1 MSSSDFS
8 KVKVLY
14 DVLNTTDSVRYAVVA
29 GAQNITPSRFNA
41 ISKSTSSITF
51 NIQTPSESTLLSR
64 RIMIRNVMEITVN
77 ATFVQ
82 GTTPNGTLAINYGFS
97 ESLAPFPFQ
106 TALNTV
112 QLTVNNNTISQ
123 NEKDV
128 LFQLLRFNDRRDLAR
143 YNNTG
148 PTMYDSYYAYQDSL
162 GANNSPLGAWNDV
175 AHDQDFQPRG
185 SFRLLSIT
193 GNTPYDTTNPAVVAR
208 TIVIKFETI
217 EPFMLSP
224 LIWCD
229 PKTNNQ
235 GFYGIQVLNCVFNLA
250 SDTSRILRS
259 AQSQFLASSFGV
271 GGLPGTAANP
281 AFADLK
287 CNLTNIEESQL
298 FIQFYTRQPSDLVSA
313 RNCVPFAEYPRYLSP
328 IGSVVPAASKNA
340 LTGVITPSVL
350 TSINSQSISLNSIPD
365 KLIICVR
372 KSIGKQTLYDSD
384 HFFPIKKIVIN
395 FNNKAGLL
403 SSATTYDLYRMSLES
418 GSNQTWF
425 EFTGHANVGGA
436 LGKYPQG
443 YNDIPLCGSLLALEM
458 GNHIEL
464 DDVFSAGSIGQF
476 QLQFSLDIENFSNE
490 AFAANDLEI
499 CLITMNSGVFVLE
512 RGTSQTYTAILS
524 RSDVL
529 SAKSQP
535 GMSGSDVK
543 RLVGGGFDDIMK
555 TIKNVAGAVGTY
567 APMAQQLLGSFG
579 YGTSGGGTSGGGTSG
594 GGVSGGGVSGGQV
607 GCGVSGGRVK
617 KHLTCM

>member
-29 GAQNITPSRFNA
+29 GAQNITPSKYNA

-51 NIQTPSESTLLSR
+51 NIQTPSESTLLAR
-64 RIMIRNVMEITVN
+64 RIMIRNVMEITIT
-77 ATFVQ
+77 AKFVQ
-82 GTTPNGTLAINYGFS
+82 GTTPNNTLAVNYGFS

-106 TALNTV
+106 TALNTC
-112 QLTVNNNTISQ
+112 QLTINNNTISQ

-143 YNNTG
+143 YNNTC
-148 PTMYDSYYAYQDSL
+148 PTMYDSYYDYQDSL

-193 GNTPYDTTNPAVVAR
+193 GNTPYLTSAPADVDR

-229 PKTNNQ
+229 PKSNNQ

-250 SDTSRILRS
+250 ADTSRILRS
-259 AQSQFLASSFGV
+259 AQSAFLASGY
-271 GGLPGTAANP
+271 GTAGAPGTTPNP

-287 CNLTNIEESQL
+287 CSLTDVAESQL
-298 FIQFYTRQPSDLVSA
+298 FIQYYTRQPSDLVSA

-328 IGSVVPAASKNA
+328 IGTAVPAAVKSA
-340 LTGVITPSVL
+340 TGVITPSVL

-372 KSIGKQTLYDSD
+372 KQVAKQTLYDTD
-384 HFFPIKKIVIN
+384 HFFPISKIIVN

-403 SSATTYDLYRMSLES
+403 SSATQWDLWRMSVES
-418 GSNQTWF
+418 GSNQTWA
-425 EFTGHANVGGA
+425 EFSGHAATGGA
-436 LGKYPQG
+436 LGKYASG
-443 YNDIPLCGSLLALEM
+443 YNEIPLCGSVLCLEM

-476 QLQFSLDIENFSNE
+476 QLQFQLDIENYSNQ

-543 RLVGGGFDDIMK
+543 RLVGGGWDDIMK
-555 TIKNVAGAVGTY
+555 TIKNVAGIAGQV
-567 APMAQQLLGSFG
+567 APMVSGALGSFG
-579 YGTSGGGTSGGGTSG
+579 YGQSGGGQSGGGQSG
-594 GGVSGGGVSGGQV
+594 GGSSGAGM
-607 GCGVSGGRVK
+607 SGGRLK
-617 KHLTCM
+617 KHLSVM

>member
-14 DVLNTTDSVRYAVVA
+14 DVLNTTDSVKYAVVA
-29 GAQNITPSRFNA
+29 GAQNITPAKYDA

-51 NIQTPSESTLLSR
+51 NIQTPSESTLLGR
-64 RIMIRNVMEITVN
+64 RIMLRNVMEITID
-77 ATFVQ
+77 ATFNQTASPGKPV
-82 GTTPNGTLAINYGFS
+82 TPTGTLAVNYGFS

-106 TALNTV
+106 TALNTC
-112 QLTVNNNTISQ
+112 QLTINNNTISQ

-143 YNNTG
+143 YNNTA
-148 PTMYDSYYAYQDSL
+148 PIMYDSYYAYQDSL
-162 GANNSPLGAWNDV
+162 GSNNTPLGAWNDV

-185 SFRLLSIT
+185 SFRLISIT
-193 GNTPYDTTNPAVVAR
+193 GNTPYAGDASVTR
-208 TIVIKFETI
+208 EIKIKFETI

-229 PKTNNQ
+229 PKSNNQ

-259 AQSQFLASSFGV
+259 AQAPFLTSTYPATT
-271 GGLPGTAANP
+271 PNP

-287 CNLTNIEESQL
+287 CSLTDITESQM
-298 FIQFYTRQPSDLVSA
+298 FIQYYTRQPSDLVSA

-328 IGSVVPAASKNA
+328 IGQTLNAAGKNA
-340 LTGVITPSVL
+340 TTGIITPTKL
-350 TSINSQSISLNSIPD
+350 NSINSQSISLNSIPD
-365 KLIICVR
+365 KLIIVVR
-372 KSIGKQTLYDSD
+372 KAVSKQTLYDSD
-384 HFFPIKKIVIN
+384 HFFPISKIVVN

-403 SSATTYDLYRMSLES
+403 SSATQWDLWRMSVES
-418 GSNQTWF
+418 GSNQTWA
-425 EFTGHANVGGA
+425 EFSGRAAVGGA
-436 LGKYPQG
+436 LGKYANG
-443 YNDIPLCGSLLALEM
+443 YNEVPLCGSVLCLEM

-476 QLQFSLDIENFSNE
+476 QLQFQLDIENYSGE

-535 GMSGSDVK
+535 GMAHSDVK
-543 RLVGGGFDDIMK
+543 RLVGGGWDDIMK
-555 TIKNVAGAVGTY
+555 TIKNVAGVVGQV
-567 APMAQQLLGSFG
+567 APMAQQALGAFG

-594 GGVSGGGVSGGQV
+594 GGTSGGGTSGG
-607 GCGVSGGRVK
+607 GLSGGRVK
-617 KHLTCM
+617 RHLTCM

>member
-29 GAQNITPSRFNA
+29 GAQNITPSKYNA

-51 NIQTPSESTLLSR
+51 NIQTPSESTLLAR
-64 RIMIRNVMEITVN
+64 RIMIRNVMEITIN

-82 GTTPNGTLAINYGFS
+82 GTTPNGTLAVNYGFS

-106 TALNTV
+106 TALNTC
-112 QLTVNNNTISQ
+112 QLTINNNTISQ

-143 YNNTG
+143 YNNAC
-148 PTMYDSYYAYQDSL
+148 PTMYDSYWAYQDSL

-185 SFRLLSIT
+185 TFRVLSIS
-193 GNTPYDTTNPAVVAR
+193 GNTPYLTSAPTNVLR
-208 TIVIKFETI
+208 EIKIKFETI

-229 PKTNNQ
+229 PKSNNQ

-259 AQSQFLASSFGV
+259 AQSAFLASDYGV
-271 GGLPGTAANP
+271 AGAPGTTPNP

-287 CNLTNIEESQL
+287 CSLTDIAESQL
-298 FIQFYTRQPSDLVSA
+298 FIQYYTRQPSDLVSA

-328 IGSVVPAASKNA
+328 IGDVIKAATKDA
-340 LTGVITPSVL
+340 DTGIITPSKYS
-350 TSINSQSISLNSIPD
+350 SINSQSISLNSIPD
-365 KLIICVR
+365 KLIIVVR
-372 KSIGKQTLYDSD
+372 KQLAKQTLYDSD
-384 HFFPIKKIVIN
+384 HFLPISKIIVN

-403 SSATTYDLYRMSLES
+403 SSATQWDLWRMSVES
-418 GSNQTWF
+418 GSNQTWS
-425 EFTGHANVGGA
+425 EFKGVAAVGGA
-436 LGKYPQG
+436 LGKYPEG
-443 YNDIPLCGSLLALEM
+443 YNEIPLCGSVLCLEM

-476 QLQFSLDIENFSNE
+476 QLQFQLDIENYSNE
-490 AFAANDLEI
+490 AYAANDLEI

-535 GMSGSDVK
+535 GMAHSDVK
-543 RLVGGGFDDIMK
+543 RLVGGGWDDIMK
-555 TIKNVAGAVGTY
+555 TIKNVAGVVGQV
-567 APMAQQLLGSFG
+567 APMAQQALGAFG
-579 YGTSGGGTSGGGTSG
+579 YGSSGAGTSGGGTSGGGTSG
-594 GGVSGGGVSGGQV
+594 GGM
-607 GCGVSGGRVK
+607 SGGRVK

>member
-29 GAQNITPSRFNA
+29 GAQNITPSKYNA

-51 NIQTPSESTLLSR
+51 NIQTPSESTVLAR
-64 RIMIRNVMEITVN
+64 RFMIRNVMELTVN
-77 ATFVQ
+77 ATFTS
-82 GTTPNGTLAINYGFS
+82 GTPVGTLAINYGYT

-112 QLTVNNNTISQ
+112 QLTINNNTVSQ
-123 NEKDV
+123 NDKDV

-143 YNNTG
+143 FNNTT
-148 PTMYDSYYAYQDSL
+148 PIMPDNYYNYQDAI
-162 GANNSPLGAWNDV
+162 GASNSPLGGWNDV

-185 SFRLLSIT
+185 SFRLLSIS
-193 GNTPYDTTNPAVVAR
+193 GNTPYAGGEDPLTR
-208 TIVIKFETI
+208 EIVIRFETI

-229 PKTNNQ
+229 PKSNNQ
-235 GFYGIQVLNCVFNLA
+235 GFYGIQVLQIVFNMA
-250 SDTSRILRS
+250 SDTSRMLRS
-259 AQSQFLASSFGV
+259 AQSAFLAADYGTN
-271 GGLPGTAANP
+271 GAPGTTANP

-287 CNLTNIEESQL
+287 ASLTNVEESQL
-298 FIQFYTRQPSDLVSA
+298 FIQYYTRQPSDLVSA

-328 IGSVVPAASKNA
+328 IGSEFKAATKNA
-340 LTGVITPSVL
+340 TTGVITPAKL

-372 KSIGKQTLYDSD
+372 KQVSKQTVYDSD
-384 HFFPIKKIVIN
+384 HFFPISKIIVN

-403 SSATTYDLYRMSLES
+403 SSATQYDLWRMSVES
-418 GSNQTWF
+418 GSNQTWA
-425 EFTGHANVGGA
+425 EFSGWAAVGKANGPGGN
-436 LGKYPQG
+436 PEG
-443 YNDIPLCGSLLALEM
+443 YNEVPLVGSVLCLEM

-476 QLQFSLDIENFSNE
+476 QLQFQLDIENYSNQ

-543 RLVGGGFDDIMK
+543 RLVGGGWEDIMK
-555 TIKNVAGAVGTY
+555 TIKNVAGVVGQV
-567 APMAQQLLGSFG
+567 APLAQQAIGAFG
-579 YGTSGGGTSGGGTSG
+579 YGQSGGGQSGGGASGGGTSGGG
-594 GGVSGGGVSGGQV
+594 Q
-607 GCGVSGGRVK
+607 SGGRLK
-617 KHLTCM
+617 KHLAVM

>member
-1 MSSSDFS
+1 
-8 KVKVLY
+8 
-14 DVLNTTDSVRYAVVA
+14 
-29 GAQNITPSRFNA
+29 
-41 ISKSTSSITF
+41 
-51 NIQTPSESTLLSR
+51 
-64 RIMIRNVMEITVN
+64 MEITIT
-77 ATFVQ
+77 AKFVQ
-82 GTTPNGTLAINYGFS
+82 GTTPNNTLAVNYGFS

-106 TALNTV
+106 TALNTC
-112 QLTVNNNTISQ
+112 QLTINNNTISQ

-143 YNNTG
+143 YNNTC
-148 PTMYDSYYAYQDSL
+148 PTMYDSYYDYQDSL

-193 GNTPYDTTNPAVVAR
+193 GNTPYLTSAPADVDR

-229 PKTNNQ
+229 PKSNNQ

-250 SDTSRILRS
+250 ADTSRILRS
-259 AQSQFLASSFGV
+259 AQSAFLASGY
-271 GGLPGTAANP
+271 GTAGAPGTTPNP

-287 CNLTNIEESQL
+287 CSLTDVAESQL
-298 FIQFYTRQPSDLVSA
+298 FIQYYTRQPSDLVSA

-328 IGSVVPAASKNA
+328 IGTAVPAAVKSA
-340 LTGVITPSVL
+340 TGVITPSVL

-372 KSIGKQTLYDSD
+372 KQVAKQTLYDTD
-384 HFFPIKKIVIN
+384 HFFPISKIIVN

-403 SSATTYDLYRMSLES
+403 SSATQWDLWRMSVES
-418 GSNQTWF
+418 GSNQTWA
-425 EFTGHANVGGA
+425 EFSGHAATGGA
-436 LGKYPQG
+436 LGKYASG
-443 YNDIPLCGSLLALEM
+443 YNEIPLCGSVLCLEM

-476 QLQFSLDIENFSNE
+476 QLQFQLDIENYSNQ

-543 RLVGGGFDDIMK
+543 RLVGGGWDDIMK
-555 TIKNVAGAVGTY
+555 TIKNVAGIAGQV
-567 APMAQQLLGSFG
+567 APMVSGALGSFG
-579 YGTSGGGTSGGGTSG
+579 YGQSGGGQSGGGQSG
-594 GGVSGGGVSGGQV
+594 GGSSGAGM
-607 GCGVSGGRVK
+607 SGGRLK
-617 KHLTCM
+617 KHLSVM

>member
-29 GAQNITPSRFNA
+29 GAQNITPSKYNA

-51 NIQTPSESTLLSR
+51 NIQTPSESTLLAR

-77 ATFVQ
+77 ATFNVA
-82 GTTPNGTLAINYGFS
+82 TPDGTLAVNYGFS

-106 TALNTV
+106 TALNTC
-112 QLTVNNNTISQ
+112 QLTINNNTISQ

-143 YNNTG
+143 YNNTC
-148 PTMYDSYYAYQDSL
+148 PTMYDSYYNYQDAI
-162 GANNSPLGAWNDV
+162 GANNNPLGAWNDV
-175 AHDQDFQPRG
+175 AQDQDFQPRG
-185 SFRLLSIT
+185 SFRLISIT
-193 GNTPYDTTNPAVVAR
+193 GNTPFVTGSGIFPR
-208 TIVIKFETI
+208 EIKIKFETI

-229 PKTNNQ
+229 PKSNNQ

-259 AQSQFLASSFGV
+259 AQSALLSSV
-271 GGLPGTAANP
+271 YLPAVPSANP
-281 AFADLK
+281 AYADLK
-287 CNLTNIEESQL
+287 CSLTDVPESEL
-298 FIQFYTRQPSDLVSA
+298 FIQYYTRQPSDLVSA

-328 IGSVVPAASKNA
+328 IGSLMAAATKNA
-340 LTGVITPSVL
+340 ATGVITPSKL
-350 TSINSQSISLNSIPD
+350 NSINSQSISLNSIPD

-372 KSIGKQTLYDSD
+372 KQVSKQTLYDTD
-384 HFFPIKKIVIN
+384 HFLPISKIVIN

-403 SSATTYDLYRMSLES
+403 SSATQWDLWRMTVES
-418 GSNQTWF
+418 GSNQTWN
-425 EFTGHANVGGA
+425 EFSGHAATGGA
-436 LGKYPQG
+436 VGKYPQG
-443 YNDIPLCGSLLALEM
+443 YNEIALCGSVLCLEM

-476 QLQFSLDIENFSNE
+476 QLQFQLDIENYSNE
-490 AFAANDLEI
+490 AFAINDLEI

-543 RLVGGGFDDIMK
+543 RLVGGGWDDIMK
-555 TIKNVAGAVGTY
+555 TIKNVAGVVGQV
-567 APMAQQLLGSFG
+567 APMAQQALGAFG

-594 GGVSGGGVSGGQV
+594 GGTSGGGT
-607 GCGVSGGRVK
+607 SGGRVK
-617 KHLTCM
+617 RHLTCM

>member
-14 DVLNTTDSVRYAVVA
+14 DVLNTTDSVKYAVVA
-29 GAQNITPSRFNA
+29 GAQNITPAKYDA

-51 NIQTPSESTLLSR
+51 NIQTPSESTLLGR
-64 RIMIRNVMEITVN
+64 RIMLRNVMEITINAEFQN
-77 ATFVQ
+77 AT
-82 GTTPNGTLAINYGFS
+82 TPPGTLAVNYGFS

-106 TALNTV
+106 TALNTC
-112 QLTVNNNTISQ
+112 QLTINNNTISQ

-143 YNNTG
+143 YNNTA
-148 PTMYDSYYAYQDSL
+148 PIMYDSYYAYQDSL
-162 GANNSPLGAWNDV
+162 GANNTPLGAWNDV

-185 SFRLLSIT
+185 SFRLISIT
-193 GNTPYDTTNPAVVAR
+193 GNTPFVKDSGDYDR

-229 PKTNNQ
+229 PKSNNQ

-259 AQSQFLASSFGV
+259 AQAPFLTSTYPATT
-271 GGLPGTAANP
+271 PNP
-281 AFADLK
+281 AFSDLK
-287 CNLTNIEESQL
+287 CSLTNILESQM
-298 FIQFYTRQPSDLVSA
+298 FIQYYTRQPSDLVSA

-328 IGSVVPAASKNA
+328 IGSSLLAAAKNA
-340 LTGVITPSVL
+340 NTGVITPTTL
-350 TSINSQSISLNSIPD
+350 NSINSQSISLNSIPD
-365 KLIICVR
+365 KLIIVVR
-372 KSIGKQTLYDSD
+372 KAVSKQTLYDSD
-384 HFFPIKKIVIN
+384 HFFPIKKIVVN

-403 SSATTYDLYRMSLES
+403 SSATQWDLWRMSVES
-418 GSNQTWF
+418 GSNQTWA
-425 EFTGHANVGGA
+425 EFSGRAAVGGA
-436 LGKYPQG
+436 LGKYAQG
-443 YNDIPLCGSLLALEM
+443 YNEVPLVGSVLCLEM

-476 QLQFSLDIENFSNE
+476 QLQFQLDIENWSGE
-490 AFAANDLEI
+490 AFDPNDLEI

-535 GMSGSDVK
+535 GMAHSDVK
-543 RLVGGGFDDIMK
+543 RLVGGGWDDIMK
-555 TIKNVAGAVGTY
+555 TIKNVAGVVGQV
-567 APMAQQLLGSFG
+567 APMAQQALGAFG
-579 YGTSGGGTSGGGTSG
+579 YGQSGGGTSGGGTSGGGTSG
-594 GGVSGGGVSGGQV
+594 GGTSGGGM
-607 GCGVSGGRVK
+607 SGGRVK
-617 KHLTCM
+617 RHLTCM

>member
-29 GAQNITPSRFNA
+29 GAQNITPAKYDA

-51 NIQTPSESTLLSR
+51 NIQTPSESTLLGR
-64 RIMIRNVMEITVN
+64 RIMLRNVMEITIN
-77 ATFVQ
+77 ATFQ
-82 GTTPNGTLAINYGFS
+82 NATTPPGTLAVNYGFS

-106 TALNTV
+106 TALNTC
-112 QLTVNNNTISQ
+112 QLTINNNTISQ

-143 YNNTG
+143 YNNTA
-148 PTMYDSYYAYQDSL
+148 PIMYDSYYAYQDSL
-162 GANNSPLGAWNDV
+162 GSNNTPLGAWNDV

-185 SFRLLSIT
+185 SFRLISIT
-193 GNTPYDTTNPAVVAR
+193 GNTPFVKDSGDYTR
-208 TIVIKFETI
+208 EIKIKFETI

-229 PKTNNQ
+229 PKSNNQ

-259 AQSQFLASSFGV
+259 AQAPFLTSTYPATT
-271 GGLPGTAANP
+271 PNP

-287 CNLTNIEESQL
+287 CSLTNILESQM
-298 FIQFYTRQPSDLVSA
+298 FIQYYTRQPSDLVSA

-328 IGSVVPAASKNA
+328 IGSIFEAATKDAN
-340 LTGVITPSVL
+340 TGVITPKKL
-350 TSINSQSISLNSIPD
+350 NSINSQSISLNSIPD
-365 KLIICVR
+365 KLIIVVR
-372 KSIGKQTLYDSD
+372 KAVSKQTLYDSD
-384 HFFPIKKIVIN
+384 HFFPISKVNVN

-403 SSATTYDLYRMSLES
+403 SSATQWDLWRMSVES
-418 GSNQTWF
+418 GSNQTWA
-425 EFTGHANVGGA
+425 EFSGRAAVGGA
-436 LGKYPQG
+436 LGKYAQG
-443 YNDIPLCGSLLALEM
+443 YNEVPLCGSVLCLEM

-476 QLQFSLDIENFSNE
+476 QLQFQLDIENYSGE
-490 AFAANDLEI
+490 AFAENDLEI

-535 GMSGSDVK
+535 GMAHSDVK
-543 RLVGGGFDDIMK
+543 RLVGGGWDDIMK
-555 TIKNVAGAVGTY
+555 TIKNVAGVVGQV
-567 APMAQQLLGSFG
+567 APMAQQALGAFG
-579 YGTSGGGTSGGGTSG
+579 YGQSGGGTSGGGTSGGGTSG
-594 GGVSGGGVSGGQV
+594 GGTSGGGM
-607 GCGVSGGRVK
+607 SGGRVK
-617 KHLTCM
+617 RHLTCM

>member
-29 GAQNITPSRFNA
+29 GAQNITPSKYNA

-51 NIQTPSESTLLSR
+51 NIQTPSESTLLAR
-64 RIMIRNVMEITVN
+64 RIMIRNVMEITIVAKFVN
-77 ATFVQ
+77 
-82 GTTPNGTLAINYGFS
+82 GTTPNGTLAVNYGFS

-106 TALNTV
+106 TALNTC
-112 QLTVNNNTISQ
+112 QLTINNNTISQ

-143 YNNTG
+143 YNNAC
-148 PTMYDSYYAYQDSL
+148 PTMYDSYYAYQDAL
-162 GANNSPLGAWNDV
+162 GANNNPLGAWNDV

-185 SFRLLSIT
+185 TFRVLDIS
-193 GNTPYDTTNPAVVAR
+193 GNDPYLTSAPTLVDR
-208 TIVIKFETI
+208 TITIKFETI

-229 PKTNNQ
+229 PKSNNQ

-259 AQSQFLASSFGV
+259 AQSAFLASDYGV
-271 GGLPGTAANP
+271 AGAPGTTPNP

-287 CNLTNIEESQL
+287 CSLTDIAESQL
-298 FIQFYTRQPSDLVSA
+298 FIQYYTRQPSDLVSA
-313 RNCVPFAEYPRYLSP
+313 RNCVPFAEFPRYLSP
-328 IGSVVPAASKNA
+328 IGELVKAATKDA
-340 LTGVITPSVL
+340 TTGIITPSKY

-372 KSIGKQTLYDSD
+372 KQISKQTLYDSD
-384 HFFPIKKIVIN
+384 HFLPISKIVVN

-403 SSATTYDLYRMSLES
+403 SSATQWDLWRMSVES
-418 GSNQTWF
+418 GSNSTWS
-425 EFTGHANVGGA
+425 EFKGVAAVGGA
-436 LGKYPQG
+436 LGKYPEG
-443 YNDIPLCGSLLALEM
+443 YNEIPLVGSVLCLEM

-476 QLQFSLDIENFSNE
+476 QLQFQLDIENFSNE
-490 AFAANDLEI
+490 AFQPNDLEI

-535 GMSGSDVK
+535 GMAHSDVK
-543 RLVGGGFDDIMK
+543 RLVGGGWDDIMK
-555 TIKNVAGAVGTY
+555 TIKNVAGVVGQV
-567 APMAQQLLGSFG
+567 APMAQQALGAFG
-579 YGTSGGGTSGGGTSG
+579 YGSSGAGTSGGGTSGGGTSG
-594 GGVSGGGVSGGQV
+594 GGM
-607 GCGVSGGRVK
+607 SGGRVK

>member
-29 GAQNITPSRFNA
+29 GAQNITPSKYNA

-51 NIQTPSESTLLSR
+51 NIQTPSESTLLAR

-77 ATFVQ
+77 ATFVA
-82 GTTPNGTLAINYGFS
+82 GTPDGTLAINYGFS

-106 TALNTV
+106 TALNTC
-112 QLTVNNNTISQ
+112 QLTINNNTISQ

-143 YNNTG
+143 YNNTC
-148 PTMYDSYYAYQDSL
+148 PTMYDSYYNYQDAI
-162 GANNSPLGAWNDV
+162 GANNNPLGAWNDV
-175 AHDQDFQPRG
+175 AQDQDFQPRG
-185 SFRLLSIT
+185 SFRLQTIT
-193 GNTPYDTTNPAVVAR
+193 GNTPFVTGSGNFDRN
-208 TIVIKFETI
+208 IVIKFETI

-229 PKTNNQ
+229 PKSNNQ

-259 AQSQFLASSFGV
+259 AQSALLSSV
-271 GGLPGTAANP
+271 YLPAAPVPNP
-281 AFADLK
+281 AYADLK
-287 CNLTNIEESQL
+287 CSLTAIDASEL
-298 FIQFYTRQPSDLVSA
+298 FIQYYTRQPSDLVSA

-328 IGSVVPAASKNA
+328 IGSQMAAATKDA
-340 LTGVITPSVL
+340 ATGVISPSKL

-372 KSIGKQTLYDSD
+372 KQVSKQTLYDTD
-384 HFFPIKKIVIN
+384 HFLPISKIVIN

-403 SSATTYDLYRMSLES
+403 SSATQWDLWRMTVES
-418 GSNQTWF
+418 GSNQTWN
-425 EFTGHANVGGA
+425 EFSGHAATGGA
-436 LGKYPQG
+436 VGKYPQG
-443 YNDIPLCGSLLALEM
+443 YNEIALCGSVLCLEM

-476 QLQFSLDIENFSNE
+476 QLQFQLDIENYSNE
-490 AFAANDLEI
+490 AFAVNDLEI

-543 RLVGGGFDDIMK
+543 RLVGGGWDDIMK
-555 TIKNVAGAVGTY
+555 TIKNVAGVVGTV
-567 APMAQQLLGSFG
+567 APMAQQALGAFG

-594 GGVSGGGVSGGQV
+594 GGTSGGGTSGG
-607 GCGVSGGRVK
+607 GTSGGRVK
-617 KHLTCM
+617 RHLTCM

>member
-1 MSSSDFS
+1 
-8 KVKVLY
+8 
-14 DVLNTTDSVRYAVVA
+14 
-29 GAQNITPSRFNA
+29 
-41 ISKSTSSITF
+41 
-51 NIQTPSESTLLSR
+51 
-64 RIMIRNVMEITVN
+64 MEITIV
-77 ATFVQ
+77 AKFVQ
-82 GTTPNGTLAINYGFS
+82 GTTPNGTLAVNYGFS

-106 TALNTV
+106 TALNTC
-112 QLTVNNNTISQ
+112 QLTINNNTISQ

-143 YNNTG
+143 YNNAC

-185 SFRLLSIT
+185 TFRLLSIT
-193 GNTPYDTTNPAVVAR
+193 GNDPYLTAAPTNVDR

-229 PKTNNQ
+229 PKSNNQ

-259 AQSQFLASSFGV
+259 AQSAFLASDYGV
-271 GGLPGTAANP
+271 AGAPGTTPNP

-287 CNLTNIEESQL
+287 CSLTDIAESQL
-298 FIQFYTRQPSDLVSA
+298 YIQYYTRQPSDLVSA

-328 IGSVVPAASKNA
+328 IGELIKAATKDA
-340 LTGVITPSVL
+340 TTGIITPSKY

-372 KSIGKQTLYDSD
+372 KQISKQTLYDSD
-384 HFFPIKKIVIN
+384 HFLPISKIVVN

-403 SSATTYDLYRMSLES
+403 SSATQWDLWRMSVES
-418 GSNQTWF
+418 GSNSTWS
-425 EFTGHANVGGA
+425 EFKGVAAVGGA
-436 LGKYPQG
+436 LGKYPEG
-443 YNDIPLCGSLLALEM
+443 YNEIPLVGSVLCLEM

-476 QLQFSLDIENFSNE
+476 QLQFQLDIENYSNE

-535 GMSGSDVK
+535 GMAHSDVK
-543 RLVGGGFDDIMK
+543 RLVGGGWDDIMK
-555 TIKNVAGAVGTY
+555 TIKNVAGVVGQV
-567 APMAQQLLGSFG
+567 APMAQQALGAFG
-579 YGTSGGGTSGGGTSG
+579 YGSSGAGTSGGGTSGGGTSG
-594 GGVSGGGVSGGQV
+594 GGM
-607 GCGVSGGRVK
+607 SGGRVK

>member
-29 GAQNITPSRFNA
+29 GAQNITPSKYNA

-51 NIQTPSESTLLSR
+51 NIQTPSESTLLAR
-64 RIMIRNVMEITVN
+64 RIMIRNVMEITIN

-82 GTTPNGTLAINYGFS
+82 GTTPNGTLAVNYGFS

-106 TALNTV
+106 TALNTC
-112 QLTVNNNTISQ
+112 QLTINNNTISQ

-143 YNNTG
+143 YNNAC
-148 PTMYDSYYAYQDSL
+148 PTMYDSYWAYQDSL

-185 SFRLLSIT
+185 TFRVLSIS
-193 GNTPYDTTNPAVVAR
+193 GNTPYLTSAPTNVLR
-208 TIVIKFETI
+208 EIKIKFETI

-229 PKTNNQ
+229 PKSNNQ

-259 AQSQFLASSFGV
+259 AQSAFLASDYGTA
-271 GGLPGTAANP
+271 GAPGTTPNP

-287 CNLTNIEESQL
+287 CSLTDIAESQL
-298 FIQFYTRQPSDLVSA
+298 FIQYYTRQPSDLVSA

-328 IGSVVPAASKNA
+328 IGDVIKAATKDA
-340 LTGVITPSVL
+340 DTGIITPSKYS
-350 TSINSQSISLNSIPD
+350 SINSQSISLNSIPD
-365 KLIICVR
+365 KLIIVVR
-372 KSIGKQTLYDSD
+372 KQLAKQTLYDSD
-384 HFFPIKKIVIN
+384 HFLPISKIIVN

-403 SSATTYDLYRMSLES
+403 SSATQWDLWRMSVES
-418 GSNQTWF
+418 GSNQTWS
-425 EFTGHANVGGA
+425 EFKGVAAVGGA
-436 LGKYPQG
+436 LGKYPEG
-443 YNDIPLCGSLLALEM
+443 YNEIPLCGSVLCLEM

-476 QLQFSLDIENFSNE
+476 QLQFQLDIENYSNE
-490 AFAANDLEI
+490 AYAANDLEI

-535 GMSGSDVK
+535 GMAHSDVK
-543 RLVGGGFDDIMK
+543 RLVGGGWDDIMK
-555 TIKNVAGAVGTY
+555 TIKNVAGVVGQV
-567 APMAQQLLGSFG
+567 APMAQQALGAFG
-579 YGTSGGGTSGGGTSG
+579 YGSSGAGTSGGGTSGGGTSG
-594 GGVSGGGVSGGQV
+594 GGM
-607 GCGVSGGRVK
+607 SGGRVK

>member
-29 GAQNITPSRFNA
+29 GAQNITPSKYNA

-51 NIQTPSESTLLSR
+51 NIQTPSESTLLGR
-64 RIMIRNVMEITVN
+64 RIMIRNVMELTIN
-77 ATFVQ
+77 ATFDNA
-82 GTTPNGTLAINYGFS
+82 TTPNGTLAVNYGFT

-106 TALNTV
+106 TALNTC
-112 QLTVNNNTISQ
+112 QLTINNNTISQ

-143 YNNTG
+143 YNNTA
-148 PTMYDSYYAYQDSL
+148 PIMYDSYYNYQDSI

-185 SFRLLSIT
+185 SFRLLDIS
-193 GNTPYDTTNPAVVAR
+193 GNTPFVKDSGNLTR
-208 TIVIKFETI
+208 EIKIKFESI

-229 PKTNNQ
+229 PRSNNQ
-235 GFYGIQVLNCVFNLA
+235 GFYGIQVLNVVFNLA

-259 AQSQFLASSFGV
+259 AQGPTLA
-271 GGLPGTAANP
+271 GTYPATTPNP
-281 AFADLK
+281 AFCDLK
-287 CNLTNIEESQL
+287 CSLTDIAESQL
-298 FIQFYTRQPSDLVSA
+298 FIQYYTRQPSDLVSA

-328 IGSVVPAASKNA
+328 IGSQLAAATKSATTGKIQPA
-340 LTGVITPSVL
+340 VL

-372 KSIGKQTLYDSD
+372 KQVAKQTLYDTD
-384 HFFPIKKIVIN
+384 HFFPITKIIVN

-403 SSATTYDLYRMSLES
+403 SSATQWDLWRMSVES
-418 GSNQTWF
+418 GSNQTWA
-425 EFTGHANVGGA
+425 EFSGRAAVGGA
-436 LGKYPQG
+436 LGKYAQG
-443 YNDIPLCGSLLALEM
+443 YNEVPLVGSCLCLEM

-476 QLQFSLDIENFSNE
+476 QLQFQLDIENWSGE
-490 AFAANDLEI
+490 AFNPNDLEI

-535 GMSGSDVK
+535 GMAGSDVK
-543 RLVGGGFDDIMK
+543 RLVGGGWDDIMK
-555 TIKNVAGAVGTY
+555 TIKNVAGIAGQV
-567 APMAQQLLGSFG
+567 APMVSGALGSFG
-579 YGTSGGGTSGGGTSG
+579 YGQSGGGTSGGGTSGGGTSG
-594 GGVSGGGVSGGQV
+594 GGM
-607 GCGVSGGRVK
+607 SGGRVK
-617 KHLTCM
+617 KHLSVM

>member
-29 GAQNITPSRFNA
+29 GAQNITPSKYNA

-51 NIQTPSESTLLSR
+51 NIQTPSESTVLAR
-64 RIMIRNVMEITVN
+64 RIMVRNVMEITVQ
-77 ATFVQ
+77 ATFVE
-82 GTTPNGTLAINYGFS
+82 GTTPNNTLAINYGYS

-112 QLTVNNNTISQ
+112 QLTINNNTISQ

-143 YNNTG
+143 YNNTC

-185 SFRLLSIT
+185 SFRLLSIS
-193 GNTPYDTTNPAVVAR
+193 GNTPYLTSEPTDVNR

-229 PKTNNQ
+229 PKSNNQ

-259 AQSQFLASSFGV
+259 AQAANLSSAY
-271 GGLPGTAANP
+271 PPAANP

-287 CNLTNIEESQL
+287 CSLTNIEESQL
-298 FIQFYTRQPSDLVSA
+298 FIQYYTRQPSDLVSA

-328 IGSVVPAASKNA
+328 IGTALARASKDA
-340 LTGVITPSVL
+340 DTGVITPSVL

-372 KSIGKQTLYDSD
+372 KQVAKQTLYDSD
-384 HFFPIKKIVIN
+384 HFFPITKIIVN

-403 SSATTYDLYRMSLES
+403 SSATQWDLWRMSVES
-418 GSNQTWF
+418 GSNQTWA
-425 EFTGHANVGGA
+425 EFSGHAAVGGA
-436 LGKYPQG
+436 PLKYGQG
-443 YNDIPLCGSLLALEM
+443 YNEIALCGSVLCLEM

-476 QLQFSLDIENFSNE
+476 QLQFQLDIQNYSNE
-490 AFAANDLEI
+490 SFAANDLEI

-543 RLVGGGFDDIMK
+543 RLVGGGWEDIMK
-555 TIKNVAGAVGTY
+555 TIKNVAGIAGQV
-567 APMAQQLLGSFG
+567 APMVSSALGSFG
-579 YGTSGGGTSGGGTSG
+579 YGQSGGGTSGGGTSGGGTSG
-594 GGVSGGGVSGGQV
+594 GGM
-607 GCGVSGGRVK
+607 SGGRVK
-617 KHLTCM
+617 KHLSVM

>member
-29 GAQNITPSRFNA
+29 GAQNITPSKYNA
-41 ISKSTSSITF
+41 ISKSTSSVTF
-51 NIQTPSESTLLSR
+51 NIQTPSESTVIGR
-64 RIMIRNVMEITVN
+64 RFMIRNIMELTVN
-77 ATFVQ
+77 ATFQAGV
-82 GTTPNGTLAINYGFS
+82 TPPETLAINYGYT

-106 TALNTV
+106 TSLNTV
-112 QLTVNNNTISQ
+112 QLTINNNTVSQ
-123 NEKDV
+123 NDKDV

-143 YNNTG
+143 FNNTT
-148 PTMYDSYYAYQDSL
+148 PIMPDNYYSYQDAV
-162 GANNSPLGAWNDV
+162 GASNSPLGAWNDV

-185 SFRLLSIT
+185 SFRVLSID
-193 GNTPYDTTNPAVVAR
+193 GNTPYAGGEDELTR
-208 TIVIKFETI
+208 EIKIRFETI

-229 PKTNNQ
+229 PKSNNQ
-235 GFYGIQVLNCVFNLA
+235 GFYGIQVLQIVFNLA
-250 SDTSRILRS
+250 ADTSRMLRS
-259 AQSQFLASSFGV
+259 AQGPILAKDYGASGA
-271 GGLPGTAANP
+271 PGTTPNP

-287 CNLTNIEESQL
+287 VALTDIEESQL
-298 FIQFYTRQPSDLVSA
+298 FIQYYTRQPSDLVSA

-328 IGSVVPAASKNA
+328 IGQTIAAATKNVN
-340 LTGVITPSVL
+340 TQVITPAKV

-372 KSIGKQTLYDSD
+372 KQVSKQTCYDSD
-384 HFFPIKKIVIN
+384 HFFPITKIIVN

-403 SSATTYDLYRMSLES
+403 SSATQYDLWRMSVES
-418 GSNQTWF
+418 GSNQTWN
-425 EFTGHANVGGA
+425 EFSGWAATGKANGPGGN
-436 LGKYPQG
+436 PNG
-443 YNDIPLCGSLLALEM
+443 YNEVPLVGSVLCLEM

-476 QLQFSLDIENFSNE
+476 QLQFQIDFENYSNQS
-490 AFAANDLEI
+490 FAANDLEI

-543 RLVGGGFDDIMK
+543 RLVGGGWEDIMK
-555 TIKNVAGAVGTY
+555 TIKNVAGVVGQV
-567 APMAQQLLGSFG
+567 APLAQQAIGAFG
-579 YGTSGGGTSGGGTSG
+579 YGQSGGGQSGGGQSG
-594 GGVSGGGVSGGQV
+594 GGQSGGGA
-607 GCGVSGGRVK
+607 SGGRLK
-617 KHLTCM
+617 KHLAVM

>member
-14 DVLNTTDSVRYAVVA
+14 DVLNTTDSVKYAVVA
-29 GAQNITPSRFNA
+29 GAQNITPAKYDA

-51 NIQTPSESTLLSR
+51 NIQTPSESTLLGR
-64 RIMIRNVMEITVN
+64 RIMLRNVMELTIN
-77 ATFVQ
+77 ATFNETAAP
-82 GTTPNGTLAINYGFS
+82 GKPATPNGTLAVNYGFS

-106 TALNTV
+106 TALNTC
-112 QLTVNNNTISQ
+112 QLTINNNTISQ

-143 YNNTG
+143 YNNTA
-148 PTMYDSYYAYQDSL
+148 PIMYDSYYAYQDSL

-185 SFRLLSIT
+185 SFRLISIT
-193 GNTPYDTTNPAVVAR
+193 GNTPYLTAAPADVDR

-229 PKTNNQ
+229 PKSNNQ

-259 AQSQFLASSFGV
+259 AQSKFLTSTYPATT
-271 GGLPGTAANP
+271 PNP

-287 CNLTNIEESQL
+287 ASLTNITESQMY
-298 FIQFYTRQPSDLVSA
+298 IQYYTRQPSDLVSA

-328 IGSVVPAASKNA
+328 IGSIFEAATKNVD
-340 LTGVITPSVL
+340 TGVITPKKL
-350 TSINSQSISLNSIPD
+350 NSINSQSISLNSIPD
-365 KLIICVR
+365 KLIIVVR
-372 KSIGKQTLYDSD
+372 KSVSKQTLYDSD
-384 HFFPIKKIVIN
+384 HFFPISKIVVN

-403 SSATTYDLYRMSLES
+403 SSATQWDLWRMSVES
-418 GSNQTWF
+418 GSNQTWA
-425 EFTGHANVGGA
+425 EFSGHAAVGGA

-443 YNDIPLCGSLLALEM
+443 YNEVPLCGSVLCLEM

-476 QLQFSLDIENFSNE
+476 QLQFQLDIENYSGE
-490 AFAANDLEI
+490 AFAENDLEI

-535 GMSGSDVK
+535 GMAHSDVK
-543 RLVGGGFDDIMK
+543 RLVGGGWDDIMK
-555 TIKNVAGAVGTY
+555 TIKNVAGVVGNV
-567 APMAQQLLGSFG
+567 APMVSGALGSFG
-579 YGTSGGGTSGGGTSG
+579 YGNSGGGTSGGGTSGGGTSG
-594 GGVSGGGVSGGQV
+594 GGTSGGGM
-607 GCGVSGGRVK
+607 SGGRVK
-617 KHLTCM
+617 RHLTCM

>member
-29 GAQNITPSRFNA
+29 GAQNITPSKYNA

-51 NIQTPSESTLLSR
+51 NIQTPSESTLLAR
-64 RIMIRNVMEITVN
+64 RIMIRNIMKIKVN
-77 ATFVQ
+77 ATFTAA
-82 GTTPNGTLAINYGFS
+82 TTPAGTLAVNYGYS

-106 TALNTV
+106 TALNTC
-112 QLTVNNNTISQ
+112 QLTINNNTISQ

-143 YNNTG
+143 YNNTC
-148 PTMYDSYYAYQDSL
+148 PTMYDSYYNYQDSL

-193 GNTPYDTTNPAVVAR
+193 NNLPQAETPVDRNFD
-208 TIVIKFETI
+208 IEIKFETI

-229 PKTNNQ
+229 PKSNNQ

-250 SDTSRILRS
+250 ADTSRILRS
-259 AQSQFLASSFGV
+259 AQGPLLASAY
-271 GGLPGTAANP
+271 PPAAAVPNP

-287 CNLTNIEESQL
+287 VSLEDIEESQL
-298 FIQFYTRQPSDLVSA
+298 FIQYYTRQPSDLVSA

-328 IGSVVPAASKNA
+328 IGTALAAATKDA
-340 LTGVITPSVL
+340 TTGVITPSKL
-350 TSINSQSISLNSIPD
+350 NSINSQSISLNSIPD

-372 KSIGKQTLYDSD
+372 KQVAKQTLYDTD
-384 HFFPIKKIVIN
+384 HFFPISKIIVN

-403 SSATTYDLYRMSLES
+403 SSATQWDLWRMSVES
-418 GSNQTWF
+418 GSNQTWA
-425 EFTGHANVGGA
+425 EFSGHAAVGGA
-436 LGKYPQG
+436 QGKYVQG
-443 YNDIPLCGSLLALEM
+443 YNEIALCGSVLCLEM

-476 QLQFSLDIENFSNE
+476 QLQFQLDIENYSNE
-490 AFAANDLEI
+490 AFVANDLEI

-543 RLVGGGFDDIMK
+543 RLVGGGWDDIMK
-555 TIKNVAGAVGTY
+555 TIKNVAGVAGQV
-567 APMAQQLLGSFG
+567 APMVSSALGSFG

-594 GGVSGGGVSGGQV
+594 GGTSGGGTSGG
-607 GCGVSGGRVK
+607 GMSGGRVK
-617 KHLTCM
+617 RHLSVM

>member
-14 DVLNTTDSVRYAVVA
+14 DVLNTTDSVKYAVVA
-29 GAQNITPSRFNA
+29 GAQNITPAKYDA

-51 NIQTPSESTLLSR
+51 NIQTPSESTLLGR
-64 RIMIRNVMEITVN
+64 RIMLRNVMEITID
-77 ATFVQ
+77 ATFNAA
-82 GTTPNGTLAINYGFS
+82 TPNGTLAVNYGFS

-106 TALNTV
+106 TALNTC
-112 QLTVNNNTISQ
+112 QLTINNNTISQ

-143 YNNTG
+143 YNNTC
-148 PTMYDSYYAYQDSL
+148 PTMYDSYYAYQDSI
-162 GANNSPLGAWNDV
+162 GANNTPLGAWNDV
-175 AHDQDFQPRG
+175 AHDQDFQPRA
-185 SFRLLSIT
+185 SFRLISIT
-193 GNTPYDTTNPAVVAR
+193 GNTPFVTGSGIFPR
-208 TIVIKFETI
+208 EIKIKFETI

-229 PKTNNQ
+229 PKSNNQ

-259 AQSQFLASSFGV
+259 AQSAFLTSTYPATTPN
-271 GGLPGTAANP
+271 L

-287 CNLTNIEESQL
+287 CSLTEVSESQM
-298 FIQFYTRQPSDLVSA
+298 FIQYYTRQPSDLVSA

-328 IGSVVPAASKNA
+328 IGTALPAAAKNA
-340 LTGVITPSVL
+340 TTGIITPTKL
-350 TSINSQSISLNSIPD
+350 NSINSQSISLNSIPD

-372 KSIGKQTLYDSD
+372 KAVGKQTLYDSD
-384 HFFPIKKIVIN
+384 HFFPISKIVVN

-403 SSATTYDLYRMSLES
+403 SSATQWDLWRMSVES
-418 GSNQTWF
+418 GSNQTWA
-425 EFTGHANVGGA
+425 EYSGHAAVGGA
-436 LGKYPQG
+436 LGKYPNG
-443 YNDIPLCGSLLALEM
+443 YNEIPLCGSVLCLEM

-476 QLQFSLDIENFSNE
+476 QLQFQLDIENYSGE
-490 AFAANDLEI
+490 AFGVNDLEI

-535 GMSGSDVK
+535 GMAHSDVK
-543 RLVGGGFDDIMK
+543 RLVGGGWDDIMK
-555 TIKNVAGAVGTY
+555 TIKNVAGVVGQV
-567 APMAQQLLGSFG
+567 APMAQQALGAFG
-579 YGTSGGGTSGGGTSG
+579 YGNSGGGTSGGGTSGGGTSG
-594 GGVSGGGVSGGQV
+594 GGTSGGGM
-607 GCGVSGGRVK
+607 SGGRVK
-617 KHLTCM
+617 RHLTCM

>member
-29 GAQNITPSRFNA
+29 GAQNITPSKYNA

-64 RIMIRNVMEITVN
+64 RIMIRNVMAITVN
-77 ATFVQ
+77 ATFVE
-82 GTTPNGTLAINYGFS
+82 GTTPNGTLAVNYGFS

-106 TALNTV
+106 TALNTC
-112 QLTVNNNTISQ
+112 QLTINNNTISQ

-143 YNNTG
+143 YNNTC
-148 PTMYDSYYAYQDSL
+148 PTMYDSYYAYQDAI
-162 GANNSPLGAWNDV
+162 GANNNPLGAWNDV
-175 AHDQDFQPRG
+175 AQDQDFQPRG
-185 SFRLLSIT
+185 SFRLLTIT
-193 GNTPYDTTNPAVVAR
+193 GNTPYVAADPIAPAKYAR
-208 TIVIKFETI
+208 TIVITFETI

-229 PKTNNQ
+229 PKSNNQ

-259 AQSQFLASSFGV
+259 AQSALLASV
-271 GGLPGTAANP
+271 YLPAVPVNNP
-281 AFADLK
+281 AYADLK
-287 CNLTNIEESQL
+287 CSLTSVDASEL
-298 FIQFYTRQPSDLVSA
+298 FIQYYTRQPSDLVSA

-328 IGSVVPAASKNA
+328 IGSAMAAATKSA
-340 LTGVITPSVL
+340 TTGVITPSKL

-372 KSIGKQTLYDSD
+372 KQVSKQTLYDSD
-384 HFFPIKKIVIN
+384 HFLPISKIVIN

-403 SSATTYDLYRMSLES
+403 SSATQWDLWRMTVES
-418 GSNQTWF
+418 GSNQTWN
-425 EFTGHANVGGA
+425 EFSGHAATGGA
-436 LGKYPQG
+436 VGKYPQG
-443 YNDIPLCGSLLALEM
+443 YNEIALCGSVLCLEM

-476 QLQFSLDIENFSNE
+476 QLQFQLDIENYSNE
-490 AFAANDLEI
+490 AFAVNDLEI

-543 RLVGGGFDDIMK
+543 RLVGGGWDDIMK
-555 TIKNVAGAVGTY
+555 TIKNVAGVVGQV
-567 APMAQQLLGSFG
+567 APMAQQALGAFG

-594 GGVSGGGVSGGQV
+594 GGTSGGGTSGG
-607 GCGVSGGRVK
+607 GTSGGRVK
-617 KHLTCM
+617 RHLTCM

>member
-29 GAQNITPSRFNA
+29 GAQNITPSKYNA

-51 NIQTPSESTLLSR
+51 NIQTPSESTLLAR
-64 RIMIRNVMEITVN
+64 RIMIRNVMTITVN

-82 GTTPNGTLAINYGFS
+82 DVTPNGTLAVNYGFS

-106 TALNTV
+106 TALNTC
-112 QLTVNNNTISQ
+112 QLTINNNTISQ

-143 YNNTG
+143 YNNTC
-148 PTMYDSYYAYQDSL
+148 PTMYDSYYNYQDSL
-162 GANNSPLGAWNDV
+162 AANNSPLGAWNDV

-185 SFRLLSIT
+185 SFRLLSIS
-193 GNTPYDTTNPAVVAR
+193 GNTPYVAAATPSPEKYAR
-208 TIVIKFETI
+208 TILISFETI

-229 PKTNNQ
+229 PKSNNQ

-259 AQSQFLASSFGV
+259 AQSALI
-271 GGLPGTAANP
+271 AAVYPP
-281 AFADLK
+281 AAAVTNDSFADLK
-287 CNLTNIEESQL
+287 CNLTNIAESEL
-298 FIQFYTRQPSDLVSA
+298 FIQYYTRQPSDLVSA

-328 IGSVVPAASKNA
+328 IGSALAAASKDA
-340 LTGVITPSVL
+340 ATGVIAPTNL
-350 TSINSQSISLNSIPD
+350 TSVNSQSISLNSIPD

-372 KSIGKQTLYDSD
+372 KQVAKQTLYDSD
-384 HFFPIKKIVIN
+384 HFFPIKKIVVN

-403 SSATTYDLYRMSLES
+403 SSATQWDLWRMSVES
-418 GSNQTWF
+418 GSNQTWA
-425 EFTGHANVGGA
+425 EFSGRVAVGGA

-443 YNDIPLCGSLLALEM
+443 YNEIATCGSVLCLEM

-476 QLQFSLDIENFSNE
+476 QLQFQLDFENYSNE
-490 AFAANDLEI
+490 AFLVNDLEI

-535 GMSGSDVK
+535 GMAGSDVK
-543 RLVGGGFDDIMK
+543 RLVGGGWDDIMK
-555 TIKNVAGAVGTY
+555 TIKNVAGVVGTV
-567 APMAQQLLGSFG
+567 APMAQQALGAFG
-579 YGTSGGGTSGGGTSG
+579 YGQSGGGQSGGGQSG
-594 GGVSGGGVSGGQV
+594 GGASGGGA
-607 GCGVSGGRVK
+607 SGGRVK
-617 KHLTCM
+617 RHLSVM